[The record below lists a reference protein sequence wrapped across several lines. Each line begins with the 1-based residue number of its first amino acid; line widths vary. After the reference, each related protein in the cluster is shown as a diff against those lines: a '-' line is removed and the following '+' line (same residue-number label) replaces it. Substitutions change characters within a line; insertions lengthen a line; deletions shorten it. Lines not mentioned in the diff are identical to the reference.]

1 MTVVGTAGDDTI
13 AATANGGGVDVNG
26 LAASVRIDHAD
37 AALDSLVVDTGAGDD
52 AVSIDPAAAQLIQ
65 VSVK

>member
-1 MTVVGTAGDDTI
+1 MTVGTAGKDTI

-26 LAASVRIDHAD
+26 LAASVRVAHAD
-37 AALDSLVVDTGAGDD
+37 AAKDSLVVDTGAGDD
-52 AVSIDPAAAQLIQ
+52 QVSIDPAAAQLMQ